1 MITTLEK
8 YISLKEDM
16 CREIM
21 SEIGSEEK
29 TIETCYYNSA
39 EVGDMVEYHQEQTF
53 IHSLF
58 TENNSLMV
66 LVSDPDDLEVKD
78 TYPLCDWSLDMIYA
92 LYEKI
97 VPKKINYSKIVAAT
111 YAPITK
117 EWSLTD
123 ANGIR
128 ESGVFTPDENEA
140 AKYHHPNEEE
150 WYHTLDLDNEI
161 ELVVSPR
168 SLEKRTTENCKERY
182 IDADWYIHIQHFGGM
197 KRVKDLSDEEVTIIL

>member
-1 MITTLEK
+1 MTTILDK
-8 YISLKEDM
+8 YNSLKEEM
-16 CREIM
+16 CREILA
-21 SEIGSEEK
+21 EIGSEEK
-29 TIETCYYNSA
+29 TIDSLYYNSA
-39 EVGDMVEYHQEQTF
+39 EVGDMTEYHQEQTF
-53 IHSLF
+53 VHSLF
-58 TENNSLMV
+58 IENDTLMA
-66 LVSDPDDLEVKD
+66 LVSVPDCLKD
-78 TYPLCDWSLDMIYA
+78 KEAYPLNGWSLDMIYA

-123 ANGIR
+123 ADAIK

-140 AKYHHPNEEE
+140 AKYHHPNDEE

-182 IDADWYIHIQHFGGM
+182 IDADWYIHIQTFG
-197 KRVKDLSDEEVTIIL
+197 RVKRIKAISDEEVTIIL